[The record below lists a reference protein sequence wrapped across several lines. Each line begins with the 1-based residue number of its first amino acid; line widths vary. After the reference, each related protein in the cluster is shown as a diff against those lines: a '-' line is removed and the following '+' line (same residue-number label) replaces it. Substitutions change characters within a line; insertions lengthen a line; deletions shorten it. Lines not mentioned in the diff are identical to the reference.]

1 MNALIDGLISNW
13 MLDPTAFDLARVGE
27 QAIDAYLRGVQAK
40 A

>member
-1 MNALIDGLISNW
+1 VGEQSDAA
-13 MLDPTAFDLARVGE
+13 TAQRLAQIRVGE